1 MKKIIIIISLFLLF
15 TIGSF
20 LFGNNDISDEN
31 NINNEQNKKTINLKK
46 EEESKE
52 INLKERKNKHNEQPV
67 QNTTN
72 IIKSYELNNYKSKY
86 HLSHY
91 EHYDYVKVDVNK
103 ILNLK
108 SGDQF
113 TLDLPTGEARE
124 IKITKTTQ
132 TPSTFAPEIIVYRF
146 EGEPFDKK
154 YEHYD
159 FRIYGSKSEETGKY
173 HFTMK
178 LKIDS
183 GVYIMKSEGENG
195 FLFKNQ
201 LDRERTDIV
210 DTGDRAL
217 TDEEADEIHNSEEFK
232 QFYEENKD
240 FIKQEEKEYKE
251 WQEQFKQ

>member
-20 LFGNNDISDEN
+20 LFGKNDTSDKN

-46 EEESKE
+46 EETKE
-52 INLKERKNKHNEQPV
+52 INLKERKNKHNERHV
-67 QNTTN
+67 QNATN
-72 IIKSYELNNYKSKY
+72 IIKSYELENYKSKY

-91 EHYDYVKVDVNK
+91 EYYDYVKVDVNK

-108 SGDQF
+108 SGDVF
-113 TLDLPTGEARE
+113 SLNLPNGETRQ
-124 IKITKTTQ
+124 IKITKTTEE
-132 TPSTFAPEIIVYRF
+132 PLMFMPESTHYRF
-146 EGEPFDKK
+146 LGEPLNKK
-154 YEHYD
+154 ASHYN
-159 FRIYGSKSEETGKY
+159 FKITGGKAEETGKY

-210 DTGDRAL
+210 DTGERPL
-217 TDEEADEIHNSEEFK
+217 TDEEADKIHNSKEFK
-232 QFYEENKD
+232 KFYEENKD
-240 FIKQEEKEYKE
+240 FIEQEEKEYKE